1 MGLSSMLDVVNPLG
15 NMINSSPNVSR
26 FCMMQVS
33 CASSNLRRKGCSK
46 LKRWYSE
53 YRILLEAIANLDV
66 LA

>member
-1 MGLSSMLDVVNPLG
+1 MGLSSMLNVVTPLG
-15 NMINSSPNVSR
+15 NMINSLRTVCH